1 MKKEIPLTCSD
12 VFLPHLCMCPLI
24 NLAQQPIKMYTKV
37 TLYIQVYIYIP
48 VCIYIY
54 IYIYVCIYIYVLY
67 IYIYI
72 LRAIQQFFS
81 PAAPCSFVYLT
92 ENK

>member
-1 MKKEIPLTCSD
+1 
-12 VFLPHLCMCPLI
+12 
-24 NLAQQPIKMYTKV
+24 MY
-37 TLYIQVYIYIP
+37 VYIYMY
-48 VCIYIY
+48 YIY
-54 IYIYVCIYIYVLY
+54 IYF
-67 IYIYI
+67 